1 METEDDAR
9 IVYADIIDLPR
20 HHSRTRTPMPLEERA
35 AQFAAYDALAGFFDM
50 IAEEERLT
58 DSDLVPDQDALAELD
73 RELGEIV
80 RRIEAGERPLVR
92 FTVFV
97 PDERKAG
104 GRFEELRDRV
114 YQIDGTRARVV
125 LESRQGRGGGR
136 RELEIN
142 SIRRVQI
149 EKDAGKN

>member
-1 METEDDAR
+1 MEQGEDPR
-9 IVYADIIDLPR
+9 IVYADIIELPR
-20 HHSRTRTPMPLEERA
+20 HRSSTRTPMPMEERA

-58 DSDLVPDQDALAELD
+58 DSDAVPDEDALAELD
-73 RELGEIV
+73 RELGEIA
-80 RRIEAGERPLVR
+80 RQIGEGGRPMAR

-104 GRFEELRDRV
+104 GRFEEIRDRV
-114 YQIDGTRARVV
+114 YQIDGTRGCVV
-125 LESRQGRGGGR
+125 LESRQGRGGRR
-136 RELEIN
+136 RELAIG

-149 EKDAGKN
+149 EKKEP